1 MSILTDLYTYLS
13 TYSALTAL
21 VAIRIYPVDSVPQ
34 NCKLPY
40 VTYGRTSNPAIHL
53 MTADAALYSPTVE
66 INIFAATVS
75 SLLAIEAVVVTALR
89 DYTGIMGSTTIQR
102 SFYEDSYYGGFDS
115 DINTYQQTVEFT
127 IWHE

>member
-1 MSILTDLYTYLS
+1 MSMLTDLYTYLS

-21 VAIRIYPVDSVPQ
+21 VAMRIYPIDSVPK
-34 NCKLPY
+34 NCPLPY
-40 VTYGRTSNPAIHL
+40 ITFERTSNPAIHL

-66 INIFAATVS
+66 INIFAATMS
-75 SLLAIEAVVVTALR
+75 SVFAIEVVILTALQ
-89 DYTGIMGSTTIQR
+89 DYTGTMGSTVIQR